1 MTGRIGALALV
12 VVVLLTAGLLFTRS
26 GLIRR
31 PTRQPVLTGPLC
43 GADAG
48 RDCQLSLL
56 GVEPDDGVAPLLAR
70 FADAKTSIDYVP
82 FTLDD
87 PRIVRALSEARDRGV
102 RVRVMLEPEPEDDAR
117 VASRAANALGR
128 LGIEWHQTN
137 PAFNL
142 THAKYAVLDG
152 SQSLILTFNS
162 TAADLGS
169 RRDFGVI
176 DDAPD
181 DAHFLQALF
190 DADWNHTST
199 PSIPQ
204 GFVISPEN
212 SNETLTTLV
221 GSARRSIDIYAER
234 LDPSPLLDAIVAASR
249 RGVLVRALTAP
260 LSEKDLTSSR
270 LDALARS
277 GNFDLRVPR
286 TPRVHAKVIVVDGVQ
301 VFLGSEN
308 VEDSPKEHRRE
319 VGIIFADDALASRLL
334 SVFEHD
340 WAEAPSAI
348 H

>member
-1 MTGRIGALALV
+1 
-12 VVVLLTAGLLFTRS
+12 
-26 GLIRR
+26 
-31 PTRQPVLTGPLC
+31 
-43 GADAG
+43 
-48 RDCQLSLL
+48 
-56 GVEPDDGVAPLLAR
+56 
-70 FADAKTSIDYVP
+70 
-82 FTLDD
+82 
-87 PRIVRALSEARDRGV
+87 
-102 RVRVMLEPEPEDDAR
+102 MLEPEPEDDVR
-117 VASRAANALGR
+117 EASRAANALAR

-152 SQSLILTFNS
+152 TRSLILTFNS

-181 DAHFLQALF
+181 DGHFLQALF

-199 PSIPQ
+199 PPIPA

-212 SNETLTTLV
+212 SSETLTALV

-234 LDPSPLLDAIVAASR
+234 LDPSPLLDAIAATSR

-260 LSEKDLTSSR
+260 LSAKDLSSSR

-277 GNFDLRVPR
+277 GNFDLRVPLA
-286 TPRVHAKVIVVDGVQ
+286 PRVHAKVIIVDGVQ

-308 VEDSPKEHRRE
+308 VEDSSKEHRRE
-319 VGIIFADDALASRLL
+319 VGIIFADDVLASRLL

-340 WAEAPSAI
+340 WAEAPAGI